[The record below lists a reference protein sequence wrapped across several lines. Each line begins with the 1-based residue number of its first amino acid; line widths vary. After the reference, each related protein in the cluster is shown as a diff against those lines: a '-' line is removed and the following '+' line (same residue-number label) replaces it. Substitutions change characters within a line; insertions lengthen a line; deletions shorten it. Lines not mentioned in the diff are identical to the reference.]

1 MPRCGNDERKV
12 CLTCFEKLSA
22 QQSAFQSNSIA
33 ANVQPTKSSP
43 LKLDPNASV
52 LDAPIPADEQVPDVD
67 EEIKKR
73 LEVMKQPTNDLDQ
86 PFSDR
91 TIAERLANLKDMP
104 HKEYDNRAM
113 INAVDKRT
121 EHQMA
126 NDLVDQFMKEVNLDE
141 AYKTDCDDQIE
152 SIERRLA
159 ALKGSSTATGTGG
172 ADQKQQIGEPN
183 DESPQDEETLAK
195 KIVTKVSCTHLHCS
209 NSNSIGRARINNI
222 AISLSPFP
230 NSHTYSI

>member
-1 MPRCGNDERKV
+1 MPRCGNEERKV

-22 QQSAFQSNSIA
+22 QEIASQSISSSIQQST
-33 ANVQPTKSSP
+33 TKSSP
-43 LKLDPNASV
+43 LKLDPNQSV
-52 LDAPIPADEQVPDVD
+52 LDAPIPDEEQVPDVD

-73 LEVMKQPTNDLDQ
+73 LEVMKQPINDLDQ

-91 TIAERLANLKDMP
+91 SIAERLASLKDVP

-113 INAVDKRT
+113 LNAVDTRT

-126 NDLVDQFMKEVNLDE
+126 NDLVDQFMKEVNLDD
-141 AYKTDCDDQIE
+141 AVKNDCDDQIQ

-159 ALKGSSTATGTGG
+159 ALKGSPIAMGD
-172 ADQKQQIGEPN
+172 ADKKPIGDPN

-195 KIVTKVSCTHLHCS
+195 KIVTKVSSTL
-209 NSNSIGRARINNI
+209 
-222 AISLSPFP
+222 
-230 NSHTYSI
+230 